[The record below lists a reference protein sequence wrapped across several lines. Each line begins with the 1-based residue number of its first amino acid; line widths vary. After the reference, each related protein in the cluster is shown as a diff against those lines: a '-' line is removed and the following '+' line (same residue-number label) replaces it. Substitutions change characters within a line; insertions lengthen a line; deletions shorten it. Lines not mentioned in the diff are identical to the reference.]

1 VNTHKFER
9 RLFDAVSFHRRAH
22 PVQSGSTGLCRERRE
37 GLFSLLS
44 ALFAC
49 IQRAVQDSALRGK
62 IWVITNGVGIDLIE
76 TAHNDYSRT
85 RSIVQGNYAA
95 SSTQVLTRLLLKEGK
110 DVCKPRRA
118 PRGRK
123 AAGHL

>member
-1 VNTHKFER
+1 MMRVIAVGTTDQATILVR
-9 RLFDAVSFHRRAH
+9 RLCRRI
-22 PVQSGSTGLCRERRE
+22 QLRIGRRSI
-37 GLFSLLS
+37 GV
-44 ALFAC
+44 A
-49 IQRAVQDSALRGK
+49 
-62 IWVITNGVGIDLIE
+62 TPGVGIDLIE

-95 SSTQVLTRLLLKEGK
+95 SSAQVLTRLLLKEGK